1 MDTSYEIRDKIIPI
15 PTDKYTKI
23 MLLGTTGAGKTTL
36 LRQLIGTDPD
46 TEKFPSTSPS
56 RTTIHD
62 IEIIAG
68 NFDKYSAVV
77 TFLSLKETQL
87 LIEECVKD
95 AIITYIASKNE
106 DEMMRRFLTHK
117 DNRFR
122 LSYIIGKPYSSQT
135 NNDEDDATLF
145 DDEEEYQEVET
156 PFVQS
161 EIIQNRLKI
170 YKDKLISISNSTLNY
185 VSSFFNIDI
194 SKAAKDE
201 KETVIDLIEDALTKN
216 NDELSAEF
224 NSFLNELFID
234 IKQKFSLIEKGKV
247 EEIDNWFS
255 NWTFETSNRI
265 EFIKTV
271 NQFSSNYAND
281 YGKLLTPIV
290 SGVRVK
296 GKFKAKNDTE
306 FRNFVLIDGEGLGH
320 TTETSTSLSN
330 HITQKF
336 SQVDAII
343 LVDTAQTPM
352 LAAPTV
358 AIKSI
363 IEFGQTEK
371 LILAF
376 THFDLVKGDTFVNMT
391 DRKYFVHNIIEN
403 ILDKIEKEIGKDTR
417 RNLKEIIDKNTVFL
431 SNLQNKQIDKFT
443 NSEIRKLIGLILEKT
458 NSSESEK
465 QSIAFDSSFLEKHI
479 LNGINDFH
487 IKWDSFLGVFFHPG
501 FPKLHWA
508 KLKAFNRRV
517 AENYKEGYSELTPSA
532 DLISYLNRNIAKFL
546 EDAKLLPLKPDDKAI
561 YATIEKIKNETSN
574 QILNFVSKEILI
586 NQNSRWEIAYEYS
599 GAGSSTSR
607 SLKIKE
613 IFNSVTLDPRKDLL
627 LMNLN
632 TFVEKIKEIVKNAI
646 EHNNCKLI

>member
-1 MDTSYEIRDKIIPI
+1 MDTSFEIRDKIIPI

-161 EIIQNRLKI
+161 EIIQNRLII

-224 NSFLNELFID
+224 NSFLNELFKD

-352 LAAPTV
+352 LAAPTA
-358 AIKSI
+358 AIQSI
-363 IEFGQTEK
+363 VKYANETK
-371 LILAF
+371 LILTF
-376 THFDLVKGDTFVNMT
+376 THFDLVKGDNFVNIQ
-391 DRKYFVHNIIEN
+391 DRKNFVFSIIDG
-403 ILDKIEKEIGKDTR
+403 ILKKIEQDIGKETR
-417 RNLKEIIDKNTVFL
+417 NELKEVIDKNTVFL
-431 SNLQNKQIDKFT
+431 SNLQNNKIDKFT
-443 NSEIRKLIGLILEKT
+443 NSELRRLVGLILEKT
-458 NSSESEK
+458 NSIDYES
-465 QSIAFDSSFLEKHI
+465 QTIAFDSSFLENHI
-479 LNGINDFH
+479 LKAITEFH
-487 IKWDSFLGVFFHPG
+487 KKWDGYLGIYYHPD
-501 FPKLHWA
+501 FSKLHWA
-508 KLKAFNRRV
+508 TLKAFTKRISYFGWEEYGNL
-517 AENYKEGYSELTPSA
+517 KPSA
-532 DLISYLNRNIAKFL
+532 DLSDILNQNMRLFIESSIIEPFNF
-546 EDAKLLPLKPDDKAI
+546 DKEI
-561 YATIEKIKNETSN
+561 ITWTKRKILVETSQ
-574 QILNFVSKEILI
+574 QIQSLVSKEMIT
-586 NQNSRWEIAYEYS
+586 NQSFNWDVAYKYS
-599 GAGSSTSR
+599 GAGSSNLRSMKLKDIYNKTS
-607 SLKIKE
+607 L
-613 IFNSVTLDPRKDLL
+613 NPREDIP
-627 LMNLN
+627 LMKLN
-632 TFVEKIKEIVKNAI
+632 TFVEKIKEIMKSAI
-646 EHNNCKLI
+646 ERNNCKLI

>member
-1 MDTSYEIRDKIIPI
+1 MESSFDIREKILPI
-15 PTDKYTKI
+15 PTENYTKI
-23 MLLGTTGAGKTTL
+23 LLLGTTGAGKTTL

-95 AIITYIASKNE
+95 AIVTYIASKNE

-117 DNRFR
+117 ENRFR
-122 LSYIIGKPYSSQT
+122 LSYIIGKPYSSQL
-135 NNDEDDATLF
+135 NNEEDDNSLF
-145 DDEEEYQEVET
+145 GDDEEYQETET
-156 PFVQS
+156 PYVQS
-161 EIIQNRLKI
+161 DIIQNRLKF

-216 NDELSAEF
+216 NEELSTEF
-224 NSFLNELFID
+224 NNFKNDLFLD
-234 IKQKFSLIEKGKV
+234 IKQKFSLIEKGNVK
-247 EEIDNWFS
+247 EQNEWFS
-255 NWTFETSNRI
+255 YWTFETSNRI

-271 NQFSSNYAND
+271 NQFSSNYAKD
-281 YGKLLTPIV
+281 YGKLLTPLV
-290 SGVRVK
+290 SGVRVN
-296 GKFKAKNDTE
+296 GKFKTKNDTE

-320 TTETSTSLSN
+320 TTTTSTSLPI
-330 HITQKF
+330 HLTQKF

-343 LVDTAQTPM
+343 LVDTAQTPL

-371 LILAF
+371 LIFAF
-376 THFDLVKGDTFVNMT
+376 THFDLVKGDTFANMS
-391 DRKYFVHNIIEN
+391 DRKNFVFSIIVN

-417 RNLKEIIDKNTVFL
+417 RNLKEIIDKNTIFL
-431 SNLQNKQIDKFT
+431 SNLHNNQIDKFT
-443 NSEIRKLIGLILEKT
+443 NSEIRKLTGLVLEKT
-458 NSSESEK
+458 NSLEYES
-465 QSIAFDSSFLEKHI
+465 QSIAFDSSFLENHI
-479 LNGINDFH
+479 LKGITEYH
-487 IKWDSFLGVFFHPG
+487 KKWDSFLGFFNNPD

-508 KLKAFNRRV
+508 RVKAFNRRV
-517 AENYKEGYSELTPSA
+517 AEDYKEGYSELTPCA
-532 DLISYLNRNIAKFL
+532 DLISYTNKNIAKFL
-546 EDAKLLPLKPDDKAI
+546 EDAKLLPLKPDSKAI
-561 YATIEKIKNETSN
+561 NITIEKIKNETSN
-574 QILNFVSKEILI
+574 QILIFVSKEILI
-586 NQNSRWEIAYEYS
+586 NQNSRWKIAYEYS

-613 IFNSVTLDPRKDLL
+613 IFNIVTLNPREDLP
-627 LMNLN
+627 LMKINF
-632 TFVEKIKEIVKNAI
+632 FVDKVKEIAKNAI
-646 EHNNCKLI
+646 ERNNCKLI